1 LVPYSQINIFST
13 IYVLQAAIP
22 HLRKEGGRVVVT
34 SSGAATGGYGAWGLY
49 SMSKAAQN
57 SLVRT
62 LAVEEKANGISV
74 FAVRPGVV
82 DVSLPQSD

>member
-1 LVPYSQINIFST
+1 
-13 IYVLQAAIP
+13 
-22 HLRKEGGRVVVT
+22 
-34 SSGAATGGYGAWGLY
+34 
-49 SMSKAAQN
+49 MSKAAQN

-82 DVSLPQSD
+82 DVSPPNLTSEIVLIDRPM